1 MSTSKASNVKS
12 AMSNPRTRTIFL
24 GTIIGVIVMVVVLG
38 MILSGSG
45 ESKDP
50 ALASEVTAAPEVQ
63 GSFETAGESTAEYD
77 ALLAASNKE
86 SAENAL
92 ADGTSSIPV
101 PRGTVEQ
108 SLIDPAVE
116 PTTPSMATAPAA
128 AVQPVVV
135 PPPMNPTD
143 DPAYQAALTANEQA
157 IAQRQLAMQAQATR
171 LQSYWKFQSHQQTLI
186 ARERVAGNG
195 SSGVA
200 ATDQAQYQAA
210 LAAADVTAAD
220 VRAGDQLYATLDTA
234 INSDEAGPVIATVR
248 QPGPFQGAR
257 LIGQMSM
264 GQDAKAVGVQF
275 TAMAVPGEKATRSI
289 NAWAVDPNKDN
300 RAALAT
306 DVDNHYLSNG
316 AKIFI
321 GSFLA
326 GYSDGLLRGGQNESV
341 VSNGTTTVVQKDAYT
356 DRQLIEI
363 GVGNVGRTVSQNL
376 SQGST
381 RRRTVKVA
389 AGIDIGVLFL
399 QDAAPQR

>member
-1 MSTSKASNVKS
+1 MSTTKTGNVKS

-24 GTIIGVIVMVVVLG
+24 GSMGLVIVIVFVLG
-38 MILSGSG
+38 IILTRGP
-45 ESKDP
+45 KADP
-50 ALASEVTAAPEVQ
+50 ALASEVSSAPEVQ
-63 GSFETAGESTAEYD
+63 GNFENAGAATAEYD
-77 ALLAASNKE
+77 ALLAKSNQE
-86 SAENAL
+86 AAENAL
-92 ADGTSSIPV
+92 ASGTSAIPV
-101 PRGTVEQ
+101 PRGDVEQ

-116 PTTPSMATAPAA
+116 PVTPGVQGSPQAAQQAQMPPPA
-128 AVQPVVV
+128 
-135 PPPMNPTD
+135 PMNPAD
-143 DPAYQAALTANEQA
+143 DPNYQAALAIHEQA
-157 IAQRQLAMQAQATR
+157 ITARVNAMKAQAGK
-171 LQSYWKFQSHQQTLI
+171 LESAWKIPSHTQTLI
-186 ARERVAGNG
+186 ARPRVADATGGAGANG
-195 SSGVA
+195 DA
-200 ATDQAQYQAA
+200 HYQAA
-210 LAAADVTAAD
+210 LSAADANSSD
-220 VRAGDQLYATLDTA
+220 IRAGDQLYATLDTA

-257 LIGQMSM
+257 LIGQINM

-275 TAMAVPGEKATRSI
+275 SAMAVPGEKATRTI

-341 VSNGTTTVVQKDAYT
+341 VSNGTTTVVQKDAYS